1 MLNKPKFNKSNNTV
15 DISRNTDNSVDIKY
29 DTDNSNNKKVKAENI
44 ISLDSSSVND
54 WLGGLSLMKDCIIC
68 REPKIHVDDMHK
80 DNQLICDDCLI
91 KLRKL
96 IL

>member
-1 MLNKPKFNKSNNTV
+1 MLNKPKFNKSNN
-15 DISRNTDNSVDIKY
+15 SVNIKY
-29 DTDNSNNKKVKAENI
+29 NTDNSNNKKEKIEKEENI
-44 ISLDSSSVND
+44 ISLDSTSSND

-68 REPKIHVDDMHK
+68 REPKIYADDMHK